1 VSTTPSPP
9 RRPPVFGPEPWEEI
23 GGGIWSH
30 WDLWFCA
37 VTVADHDGRLDQLEE
52 RLVGELADR
61 TGSRE
66 GTESKLSHLDDLRVR
81 LDDAGLAPG
90 DLATRDVLSERGL
103 LAKAR
108 KKLAERYLEGRA
120 KTPAMIET
128 PRIRLERRSRTGHWD
143 AFPVNPERYYR
154 SFRRNVEVKDYISE
168 RRSFSAV
175 RRIEERLESLDKA
188 GLAVGERL
196 ALYRAFHTAGLELAD
211 RADDSFGN
219 VGEMRREA
227 WHTYLRI
234 DWQAAGMAP
243 EAYWADL
250 CDLVVFEDYALEF
263 EEETLPWHH
272 VPAGQAELVEG
283 VLLAL
288 EAECRAFHLDYPADQ
303 ALEQLAWLAVAGRGW
318 SAFHPLRGGGCTS
331 RDRPLAGGGGAGDFR
346 AALQATRPGRRGVPG
361 RRSAGSAP
369 AAAAGALHVA
379 HRRGHRRPRWQAALP
394 QGCPGVDEAG
404 CTEMTLAR
412 YRQSGARKK
421 RPVHQPGDHL
431 LGDRREAPDVH
442 ADVDH
447 AALLAP
453 LLMHVPVEQ
462 PHSLVDRPELG
473 VAIGLTAVAL
483 VREVADEDH
492 PVADG
497 HRKRSLANLV
507 EPGVEVLLLQAEGS
521 LPVSVP
527 AAVVVPRVQDLV
539 PGETTDERHRLL
551 PPTHCDIAED
561 VDGVVRADDG
571 VPVRDEHGVH
581 LADAV
586 ERPAAVPDDVLVAE
600 VLVCGEVAGH
610 GSWRRRKISTG
621 VRRRGAASP
630 SWPRPR
636 ADR

>member
-1 VSTTPSPP
+1 M
-9 RRPPVFGPEPWEEI
+9 FGPEPWEEI

-37 VTVADHDGRLDQLEE
+37 VAVADHDFCLDQLEE
-52 RLVGELADR
+52 RLVSELQDR

-128 PRIRLERRSRTGHWD
+128 PRVRLERRSRMGHWD

-154 SFRRNVEVKDYISE
+154 SFRRNVEVKDHVSKN
-168 RRSFSAV
+168 RSFSAV

-196 ALYRAFHTAGLELAD
+196 ALYRAFHAAGLELAD

-227 WHTYLRI
+227 WHTYLGI

-303 ALEQLAWLAVAGRGW
+303 AREQLAWLAVAGRRFTRYVEVASRLGTDHW
-318 SAFHPLRGGGCTS
+318 REVEALATSALRS
-331 RDRPLAGGGGAGDFR
+331 KRRDLAVEVFQVAD
-346 AALQATRPGRRGVPG
+346 RPGRHQKLLWELCTSLTGVVIGDPDGSRPSLKVLRG
-361 RRSAGSAP
+361 ST
-369 AAAAGALHVA
+369 
-379 HRRGHRRPRWQAALP
+379 RP
-394 QGCPGVDEAG
+394 
-404 CTEMTLAR
+404 
-412 YRQSGARKK
+412 
-421 RPVHQPGDHL
+421 
-431 LGDRREAPDVH
+431 
-442 ADVDH
+442 
-447 AALLAP
+447 
-453 LLMHVPVEQ
+453 
-462 PHSLVDRPELG
+462 
-473 VAIGLTAVAL
+473 
-483 VREVADEDH
+483 
-492 PVADG
+492 
-497 HRKRSLANLV
+497 KRSV
-507 EPGVEVLLLQAEGS
+507 
-521 LPVSVP
+521 
-527 AAVVVPRVQDLV
+527 
-539 PGETTDERHRLL
+539 
-551 PPTHCDIAED
+551 
-561 VDGVVRADDG
+561 
-571 VPVRDEHGVH
+571 
-581 LADAV
+581 
-586 ERPAAVPDDVLVAE
+586 
-600 VLVCGEVAGH
+600 
-610 GSWRRRKISTG
+610 
-621 VRRRGAASP
+621 
-630 SWPRPR
+630 
-636 ADR
+636 

>member
-1 VSTTPSPP
+1 MSTTLSPP

-37 VTVADHDGRLDQLEE
+37 VAVADHDFCLDQLEE
-52 RLVGELADR
+52 RLAGELQDR

-108 KKLAERYLEGRA
+108 KKLAARYLEGRA

-128 PRIRLERRSRTGHWD
+128 PRVRLERRSRMGHWD

-154 SFRRNVEVKDYISE
+154 SFRRNVEVKDHVSKN
-168 RRSFSAV
+168 RSFSAV

-196 ALYRAFHTAGLELAD
+196 ALYRAFHTAGLELAE

-227 WHTYLRI
+227 WHTYLGI

-263 EEETLPWHH
+263 EEETLSWHH

-303 ALEQLAWLAVAGRGW
+303 ARQQLAWLAVAGRRFTRYMEVASRLGTDHW
-318 SAFHPLRGGGCTS
+318 REVEALATSALRS
-331 RDRPLAGGGGAGDFR
+331 KRRDLAVEVFQ
-346 AALQATRPGRRGVPG
+346 AADRPGRHQQRL
-361 RRSAGSAP
+361 RER
-369 AAAAGALHVA
+369 
-379 HRRGHRRPRWQAALP
+379 
-394 QGCPGVDEAG
+394 
-404 CTEMTLAR
+404 CT
-412 YRQSGARKK
+412 
-421 RPVHQPGDHL
+421 
-431 LGDRREAPDVH
+431 
-442 ADVDH
+442 
-447 AALLAP
+447 
-453 LLMHVPVEQ
+453 
-462 PHSLVDRPELG
+462 SL
-473 VAIGLTAVAL
+473 T
-483 VREVADEDH
+483 
-492 PVADG
+492 
-497 HRKRSLANLV
+497 
-507 EPGVEVLLLQAEGS
+507 
-521 LPVSVP
+521 
-527 AAVVVPRVQDLV
+527 
-539 PGETTDERHRLL
+539 
-551 PPTHCDIAED
+551 
-561 VDGVVRADDG
+561 GVVIGDPDG
-571 VPVRDEHGVH
+571 SRPSRKVVR
-581 LADAV
+581 
-586 ERPAAVPDDVLVAE
+586 
-600 VLVCGEVAGH
+600 
-610 GSWRRRKISTG
+610 GSTSDSAQK
-621 VRRRGAASP
+621 
-630 SWPRPR
+630 
-636 ADR
+636 